1 MASCNGITKRGM
13 KCSRIVKPP
22 HVTCAAHRT
31 IERNQTSNWHGRSA
45 IVSSEVASSIS
56 SEVALSIPSI
66 TSPIASSIV
75 SPVDS
80 SEVASSST
88 TDPDRL
94 RGDES
99 GSSDNMPGALY
110 RELVQYYMAN
120 PNGGESF
127 NDEMNDD
134 YNDDYRPTDPREQN
148 IHEGRLICQQQ
159 DTEYERSLRKD
170 RAIERWRKFRIFFR
184 SLLTLRT
191 WHRSWLCSYVIR
203 SIQQHE
209 SFCRDMCFSSLVP
222 QQERNAIGIVIQ
234 QNKKIERWCIMWL
247 EQMSNHDWDHSKVMD
262 VQLIRPTQKPLL
274 TNCDGV
280 RSCGHSRLDT
290 QA

>member
-1 MASCNGITKRGM
+1 
-13 KCSRIVKPP
+13 
-22 HVTCAAHRT
+22 
-31 IERNQTSNWHGRSA
+31 
-45 IVSSEVASSIS
+45 
-56 SEVALSIPSI
+56 
-66 TSPIASSIV
+66 
-75 SPVDS
+75 
-80 SEVASSST
+80 
-88 TDPDRL
+88 
-94 RGDES
+94 
-99 GSSDNMPGALY
+99 
-110 RELVQYYMAN
+110 MAN
-120 PNGGESF
+120 PNCGETF
-127 NDEMNDD
+127 NDEMNDYHHDDYNDD

-247 EQMSNHDWDHSKVMD
+247 EQMSNHDWDQSKMMD
-262 VQLIRPTQKPLL
+262 VQLIRPTQKAIV
-274 TNCDGV
+274 D
-280 RSCGHSRLDT
+280 
-290 QA
+290 